1 MPFFL
6 LVAFMFLLGLLGK
19 RSSRGTYAAVA
30 AAACLASYLALR

>member
-19 RSSRGTYAAVA
+19 RAGRGSYVVVA
-30 AAACLASYLALR
+30 LAGGIASYLALR